1 MVLAISLAKVSQQ
14 FSNDAKWF
22 PVDGNSRWD
31 PRPQISNPL
40 WTTSQSFFPNTDA
53 SGKTAMS
60 VTRVVYTMITVVPSM
75 ILSTDKKW
83 SICRRLVRP
92 RSQLTRVGRTDLI
105 ISFFLVVKG
114 PRNEGIAFACSTNIQ
129 ISRHAR
135 TGSIS
140 IWKFD

>member
-14 FSNDAKWF
+14 LSNDAKWF

-75 ILSTDKKW
+75 ILSTDKK
-83 SICRRLVRP
+83 
-92 RSQLTRVGRTDLI
+92 
-105 ISFFLVVKG
+105 
-114 PRNEGIAFACSTNIQ
+114 
-129 ISRHAR
+129 
-135 TGSIS
+135 
-140 IWKFD
+140 